1 MASWQ
6 KQIGTVAIAISVLAG
21 AWMVLAVGLGEV
33 YNVVISPDQ
42 ISGETNLGFGGT
54 NNPNG
59 TVLVNGVDFIDRI
72 AVLTV
77 ALTVLGSAGFGVITV
92 GGGNPPF
99 LNTTIRYL
107 PIIVGF
113 VALTSFS
120 TEVSELIQ
128 GNRTWSLYGD
138 IQNSYMLYLASSV
151 VAGISSFFGNSM
163 KR

>member
-1 MASWQ
+1 MATWQ
-6 KQIGTVAIAISVLAG
+6 KQVGTVAVAISVLAG
-21 AWMVLAVGLGEV
+21 VWMILTVGLSDV
-33 YNVVISPDQ
+33 INVVVDPDS
-42 ISGETNLGFGGT
+42 ITAETNTGFGGT

-59 TVLVNGVDFIDRI
+59 TIAINGVDFIDRI

-77 ALTVLGSAGFGVITV
+77 GLTVLGSAGFGLITV
-92 GGGNPPF
+92 SGNNPPF

-120 TEVSELIQ
+120 TQVSELIQ

-138 IQNSYMLYLASSV
+138 IENSYMLFLASSV
-151 VAGISSFFGNSM
+151 VAGVASFFGNR
-163 KR
+163 K